1 MLWKQHF
8 SFGGSWFLFVMET
21 SWARKTAGERLPMHL
36 FTDCKSLYDHLHREG
51 VPRPPSEKRLA
62 IELAAIR
69 QALTVEGRHQWKE
82 KHGSGEVRPDR
93 PLKVPI
99 HWLPTDK
106 QWADILTKKMTS
118 TLWWQ
123 SIGEALLS
131 FPFTVPKSVFKTR
144 RRHTSVNVTD
154 MSWHISFPMQV
165 ASTIC
170 QSAAVMALSPFQAH
184 E

>member
-1 MLWKQHF
+1 MACGDALETALF
-8 SFGGSWFLFVMET
+8 LRGLLVSFRDGDLLSE
-21 SWARKTAGERLPMHL
+21 KTAGERLPMHL

-131 FPFTVPKSVFKTR
+131 FPFTVPS
-144 RRHTSVNVTD
+144 
-154 MSWHISFPMQV
+154 
-165 ASTIC
+165 
-170 QSAAVMALSPFQAH
+170 QSSKH
-184 E
+184 EDAIPV